1 MTQTRFRL
9 YQGADL
15 AAVIDAMARQAL
27 ALVDDTPTVLVGV
40 LRRGAPLADRLAER
54 LRALRPQLDL
64 RRTDL
69 KVKRYGDDLSLLHPQ
84 TSLEPTPEQD
94 ACDYAG
100 HRLIVVDDVLYQGYS
115 AFRVLEFL
123 RSHGA
128 QSVHLAVLVDRCC
141 VRVPVGA
148 DIVGLRLQI
157 APGDV
162 IECNVPPYEDD
173 FAIDLLR
180 LPGAG

>member
-1 MTQTRFRL
+1 MAESRFRL
-9 YQGADL
+9 YDGADL
-15 AAVIDAMARQAL
+15 DAVVDAMARQAL
-27 ALVDDTPTVLVGV
+27 ALLDDTPVALVGV
-40 LRRGAPLADRLAER
+40 LRRGAPLAELLAAR
-54 LRALRPQLDL
+54 LRAQRPRLDL
-64 RRTDL
+64 RRIDL
-69 KVKRYGDDLSLLHPQ
+69 KVKRYGDDLTLLHPQ

-94 ACDYAG
+94 AADYAG

-123 RSHGA
+123 RGHGA

-141 VRVPVGA
+141 VRVPVRA

-162 IECNVPPYEDD
+162 IECNVPPYEDS

-180 LPGAG
+180 LPAAG

>member
-1 MTQTRFRL
+1 MSESRFRL

-15 AAVIDAMARQAL
+15 EAVIDSMARQTDAL
-27 ALVDDTPTVLVGV
+27 IDDRPTVLVGV

-54 LRALRPQLDL
+54 LQRRRPGLDL
-64 RRTDL
+64 RRLDL
-69 KVKRYGDDLSLLHPQ
+69 KVKRYGDDLRLLHPE
-84 TSLEPTPEQD
+84 TSLEPTAEQAAAD
-94 ACDYAG
+94 HAG
-100 HRLIVVDDVLYQGYS
+100 QRLIVVDDVLYQGHS

-123 RSHGA
+123 HGHGA
-128 QSVHLAVLVDRCC
+128 DAVHLAVLVDRCC
-141 VRVPVGA
+141 SRLPVAA

-180 LPGAG
+180 LNG

>member
-15 AAVIDAMARQAL
+15 DAVVDAMARQAL
-27 ALVDDTPTVLVGV
+27 ALLDDVPVLLVGV
-40 LRRGAPLADRLAER
+40 LRRGAPLADLLAAR
-54 LRALRPQLDL
+54 LRVLRPQLVL

-69 KVKRYGDDLSLLHPQ
+69 KVKRYSDDLRLLHPD
-84 TSLEPTPEQD
+84 TSLEPTAEQD
-94 ACDYAG
+94 AADYTG
-100 HRLIVVDDVLYQGYS
+100 HRMIVVDDVLYQGYS

-123 RSHGA
+123 RGHGA
-128 QSVHLAVLVDRCC
+128 QSLHLAVLVDRCC
-141 VRVPVGA
+141 ARMPVAA

-162 IECNVPPYEDD
+162 IECNVPPYETD

-180 LPGAG
+180 LPGVG